1 MNSPAQRV
9 NIGLEHVSAISDYD
23 EEGYEDSWLVVA
35 YLDFDREKRERVT
48 LHRCNSRSEASAA
61 LESIWG
67 QVTAAR
73 AQRTRA
79 A

>member
-9 NIGLEHVSAISDYD
+9 NIGLEHVSVISDYD

-35 YLDFDREKRERVT
+35 YLDFDSGQRERVT

-61 LESIWG
+61 LGSIWG
-67 QVTAAR
+67 QVTAER